1 MCRSVDT
8 GAIADCA
15 NRSQVERSVCEFL
28 TAQIAVAQ
36 RTTHDVARNALISRF
51 DPGDGG
57 KLHLRG
63 VRKISVAWVIEVRS
77 TAHEVLFHTEQI
89 GAIVQVMLMPT
100 LIFAL
105 ICARR
110 RLMLLRLRHSLRLL
124 LPVRV
129 MQRQFQGDDSAYRD
143 NDS

>member
-1 MCRSVDT
+1 M
-8 GAIADCA
+8 
-15 NRSQVERSVCEFL
+15 CEFL

-36 RTTHDVARNALISRF
+36 ADRPRRRPKALIF
-51 DPGDGG
+51 AIAPGAGRE
-57 KLHLRG
+57 LHLRRI
-63 VRKISVAWVIEVRS
+63 RKISVAGIIEVRS

-89 GAIVQVMLMPT
+89 GAIVQVTLMPT

-105 ICARR
+105 IRTR
-110 RLMLLRLRHSLRLL
+110 WRLMLLRLRRTFRLL

-129 MQRQFQGDDSAYRD
+129 MQRQFQDGDDSAYRN